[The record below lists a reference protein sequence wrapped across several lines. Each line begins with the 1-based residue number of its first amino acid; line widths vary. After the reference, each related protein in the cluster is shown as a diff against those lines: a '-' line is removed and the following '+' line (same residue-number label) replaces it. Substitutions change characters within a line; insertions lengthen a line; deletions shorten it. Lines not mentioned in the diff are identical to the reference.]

1 MKEATTMVVV
11 GADVHKRT
19 HTFVAVDEVGRKL
32 AEKVVATTSRGHG
45 EAVMWARERFG
56 SQVVW
61 AIEDCRHLSARLERD
76 LLAAGQQVVRVPPK
90 LMAQTRKSARTRG
103 KSDPIDALAVARGYL
118 REPDLPVAS
127 HDEVSRELKL
137 LVDRRE
143 VLVAQRTA
151 TINRLLWRVH
161 ELDPERAPKARS
173 LVLAKHRRIL
183 GDWLQTVDGLVAELA
198 RDELA
203 DITRLTEAI
212 NVLAKRIG
220 ARVRQIAPVLL
231 ALPGCGEL
239 TAAKLVGEVAGV
251 TRFKSEAAF
260 ARHAGVAPI
269 PVWSGNTA
277 GRVRLTRSGNR
288 QLNAALHRIAVT
300 QICLQGLG
308 QTYYRHRQ
316 AAGDSNT
323 EALRCLK
330 RRLASVVFHH
340 LHTDH
345 HNRLQPCQ
353 TAAA

>member
-1 MKEATTMVVV
+1 MVVV

-19 HTFVAVDEVGRKL
+19 HTFVAVDEVGRKVG
-32 AEKVVATTSRGHG
+32 EKVVEANTVGHRQ
-45 EAVMWARERFG
+45 AIRWARTQFG
-56 SQVVW
+56 VELVW

-76 LLAAGQQVVRVPPK
+76 LLSADQKVVRVPPK
-90 LMAQTRKSARTRG
+90 LMAQTRASARTRG
-103 KSDPIDALAVARGYL
+103 KSDPIDALAVARAYL

-143 VLVAQRTA
+143 DLVGQRTS

-161 ELDPERAPKARS
+161 ELDPGRAPKPAS
-173 LVLAKHRRIL
+173 LDLSKHRRLL
-183 GDWLQTVDGLVAELA
+183 GDWLAAQPGLVAELA
-198 RDELA
+198 REELA

-212 NVLAKRIG
+212 NALAKRIG
-220 ARVRQIAPVLL
+220 ERVRAIAPALL
-231 ALPGCGEL
+231 AMPGCGEL
-239 TAAKLVGEVAGV
+239 TAAKIIGEAAGV

-277 GRVRLTRSGNR
+277 GRVRMTRTGNR

-300 QICLQGLG
+300 QIRLGGLG
-308 QTYYRHRQ
+308 QAYYRSRLTT
-316 AAGDSNT
+316 GNSST

-330 RRLASVVFHH
+330 RRLARVVFHH

-345 HNRLQPCQ
+345 DTRTKPCH

>member
-1 MKEATTMVVV
+1 V
-11 GADVHKRT
+11 
-19 HTFVAVDEVGRKL
+19 
-32 AEKVVATTSRGHG
+32 
-45 EAVMWARERFG
+45 
-56 SQVVW
+56 
-61 AIEDCRHLSARLERD
+61 
-76 LLAAGQQVVRVPPK
+76 
-90 LMAQTRKSARTRG
+90 
-103 KSDPIDALAVARGYL
+103 
-118 REPDLPVAS
+118 
-127 HDEVSRELKL
+127 
-137 LVDRRE
+137 
-143 VLVAQRTA
+143 
-151 TINRLLWRVH
+151 
-161 ELDPERAPKARS
+161 
-173 LVLAKHRRIL
+173 
-183 GDWLQTVDGLVAELA
+183 
-198 RDELA
+198 
-203 DITRLTEAI
+203 
-212 NVLAKRIG
+212 
-220 ARVRQIAPVLL
+220 RVRQIAPVLL

-300 QICLQGLG
+300 QIRLQGLG

-330 RRLASVVFHH
+330 RRLARVVFHH